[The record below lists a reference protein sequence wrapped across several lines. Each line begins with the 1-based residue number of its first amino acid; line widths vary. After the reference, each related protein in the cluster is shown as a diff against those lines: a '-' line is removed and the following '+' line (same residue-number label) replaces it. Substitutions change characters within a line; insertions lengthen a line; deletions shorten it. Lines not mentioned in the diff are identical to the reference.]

1 MSLSI
6 VKARRA
12 VIPLAETRVN
22 YLLRPEVA
30 RDPENVDRRVPPA
43 HHMRRGHETE
53 RRSKAMDRWT
63 LSREYGS
70 AQGAVRYEVFGTGP
84 PLVLVHGTPF
94 SSHVWRRVIPALA
107 QTNTVYAFDLP
118 GYGSS
123 EKREGQDVSLA
134 AQGRVLSGLLD
145 HLGLDK
151 PAVVGHDF
159 GGAITLRAHLLEGCD
174 FRAIALIDAVALSPW
189 GSPFY
194 HLVQDHVG
202 VFRQMPAYM
211 HEAMV
216 AAYVRD
222 ATYVPMDDE
231 TLGPYIEP
239 WLGPE
244 GQQAF
249 YRQIYQNDPRYTDEV
264 QPLYARVERPVMIVW
279 GEEDRWIPLEKGQ
292 QLHEAIPGSQLKRI
306 PRCAH
311 LAQEDAPDTVAEL
324 LTGFFAS

>member
-1 MSLSI
+1 
-6 VKARRA
+6 
-12 VIPLAETRVN
+12 
-22 YLLRPEVA
+22 
-30 RDPENVDRRVPPA
+30 
-43 HHMRRGHETE
+43 
-53 RRSKAMDRWT
+53 MDRWT
-63 LSREYGS
+63 LSREYRS
-70 AQGAVRYEVFGTGP
+70 SQGVVRYEAFGTGP
-84 PLVLVHGTPF
+84 PVVLVHGTPF
-94 SSHVWRRVIPALA
+94 SSYVWRRVVPALA
-107 QTNTVYAFDLP
+107 ETMRVYAFDLP

-134 AQGRVLSGLLD
+134 AQGRILSGLLD
-145 HLGLDK
+145 HLGLEK

-159 GGAITLRAHLLEGCD
+159 GGAIALRAHLLEGRD

-194 HLVQDHVG
+194 RLVQDHVG

-211 HEAMV
+211 HKALV

-222 ATYVPMDDE
+222 ATYVPMDDA

-244 GQQAF
+244 GQDAF
-249 YRQIYQNDPRYTDEV
+249 YRQIFQNDPRYTDEV
-264 QPLYARVERPVMIVW
+264 QPLYARIERPVMIVW
-279 GEEDRWIPLEKGQ
+279 GEEDRWIPPEKGQ
-292 QLHEAIPGSQLKRI
+292 QLHEAIPGSQLRTI

-311 LAQEDAPDTVAEL
+311 LAQEDAPDAVAGL